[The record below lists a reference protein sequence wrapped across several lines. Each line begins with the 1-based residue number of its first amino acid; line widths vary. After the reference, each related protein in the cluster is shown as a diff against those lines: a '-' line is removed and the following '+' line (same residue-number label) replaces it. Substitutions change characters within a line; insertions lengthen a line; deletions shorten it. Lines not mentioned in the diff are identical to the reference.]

1 MSNVAVILQI
11 LFITIGMFIF
21 GIVLNKILGKSKET
35 IKDFTEKAL
44 NLKERMRNAQ
54 VLDDTQLMSQLQR
67 EMMQLTKQTMLKQFI
82 PICLRCSIFI
92 GIFAVLSFIYTD
104 YDSGLL
110 PFPLL
115 FFGSGWFAFY
125 FLFSISISLIAYG
138 VKRLYKKLT
147 GKDIRTQKDLRELMQ
162 IMSPAPQR
170 SGFSLPLTSET
181 STSVQEEDQPEE
193 KDSWK
198 KRVQK

>member
-21 GIVLNKILGKSKET
+21 GFLLNKILGISKET
-35 IKDFTEKAL
+35 MKDFTEKAL
-44 NLKERMRNAQ
+44 NLQERMRNAQ

-67 EMMQLTKQTMLKQFI
+67 ETIQLTKQIMLKQFI

-92 GIFAVLSFIYTD
+92 GIFGILSLIYTD
-104 YDSGLL
+104 YGRGLL

-115 FFGSGWFAFY
+115 FFGSGWLALY

-147 GKDIRTQKDLRELMQ
+147 GREIRTQKDLRELMLL
-162 IMSPAPQR
+162 MSPAPQR
-170 SGFSLPLTSET
+170 SGFSIPITGDTSR
-181 STSVQEEDQPEE
+181 SIQKEDQPEE

>member
-21 GIVLNKILGKSKET
+21 GIVLNKILGISKET
-35 IKDFTEKAL
+35 INEFREKAL
-44 NLKERMRNAQ
+44 NLQERMRNAQ
-54 VLDDTQLMSQLQR
+54 VLGDAQLMLQYQR
-67 EMMQLTKQTMLKQFI
+67 ETIQLTKQIMLKQFV
-82 PICLRCSIFI
+82 PLCLRCSIFI
-92 GIFAVLSFIYTD
+92 GIFAVLSFFYTD

-115 FFGSGWFAFY
+115 FFGSGWFALY

-147 GKDIRTQKDLRELMQ
+147 GREIRTQKDLRDIMQ

-170 SGFSLPLTSET
+170 SGFSLPITSDT
-181 STSVQEEDQPEE
+181 SRSIQEEVQPEE
-193 KDSWK
+193 KDTWK
-198 KRVQK
+198 KRIQK

>member
-1 MSNVAVILQI
+1 
-11 LFITIGMFIF
+11 MFIF
-21 GIVLNKILGKSKET
+21 GIVLNRILGISKET
-35 IKDFTEKAL
+35 INEFREKAL
-44 NLKERMRNAQ
+44 NLQERMRNAQ
-54 VLDDTQLMSQLQR
+54 VIGDAQLMVQLQR
-67 EMMQLTKQTMLKQFI
+67 ETMHLTKQIMLKQFI
-82 PICLRCSIFI
+82 PLCLRCSIFI
-92 GIFAVLSFIYTD
+92 GIFAILSFIYTD

-115 FFGSGWFAFY
+115 FFGSGWFALY
-125 FLFSISISLIAYG
+125 FLFSISVSLIAYG

-170 SGFSLPLTSET
+170 SGFSLPLTGDT
-181 STSVQEEDQPEE
+181 SRGVQEEDQLKE

-198 KRVQK
+198 KRIQK

>member
-21 GIVLNKILGKSKET
+21 GIVLNKILGISKET
-35 IKDFTEKAL
+35 IKDFTEKGL

-67 EMMQLTKQTMLKQFI
+67 ETMQLTKQIMLKQCT
-82 PICLRCSIFI
+82 PLCLRCSIFI
-92 GIFAVLSFIYTD
+92 GIFTVLSFIYTD

-115 FFGSGWFAFY
+115 FFGSGWFALY

>member
-21 GIVLNKILGKSKET
+21 GILFNRILGISKET
-35 IKDFTEKAL
+35 INEFREKAL
-44 NLKERMRNAQ
+44 NLQERMRNAQ
-54 VLDDTQLMSQLQR
+54 ALGDAQLMVQLQR
-67 EMMQLTKQTMLKQFI
+67 ETMHFTKQIMLKQFI
-82 PICLRCSIFI
+82 PLCLRCSIFI

-115 FFGSGWFAFY
+115 FFGSGWFALY
-125 FLFSISISLIAYG
+125 FIFSISISLIAYG

-170 SGFSLPLTSET
+170 SGFSLPMTWGTSR
-181 STSVQEEDQPEE
+181 SIQEKDQPEE
-193 KDSWK
+193 KESWK
-198 KRVQK
+198 KRIQN